1 LVELTGPN
9 PRMNTGS
16 VPAKL
21 CTGWSISGRRGKFR
35 LPGEAVAWG
44 QRYGRRVADDPVS
57 IAVGAFRWVVPVLAG
72 GAALAAILSDPG
84 SPFESVVAVA
94 AVLPFVIW
102 ALWPRRL
109 YALALVPVVGIAE
122 LVAQKSGDLEPLMFL
137 VCIAA
142 AVIGISEPSR
152 VVVVIAG
159 FGAAAIPFVVAE
171 AYDDGILYAV
181 WVMGVVLPLLLAWGF
196 RRQLELADQLSA
208 ARHALARQVVV
219 DEKRR
224 IARDVHDLVGHGLAA
239 VLLHVTG
246 ARHIIRR
253 DVDAADEALAD
264 AEAVGHRSLAEL
276 RRTLSLLRTPND
288 DGTTTASPV
297 PDAGDIADA
306 VRAAQRGGLAVDF
319 TLEGDVRR
327 IDPIVGLS
335 LHRVVDEAL
344 NNAHRYA
351 PRAATDVTLTVGE
364 DVAAL
369 VVESIGPL
377 DTDHDTAAS
386 AEADRPRY
394 GIVGMRERMAAVG
407 GQVEAGPTPTGW
419 IVRCHAPLAP
429 SVPATPATEAKQ

>member
-1 LVELTGPN
+1 
-9 PRMNTGS
+9 MNTGS

-21 CTGWSISGRRGKFR
+21 CTGWSISGRMGKFH
-35 LPGEAVAWG
+35 LPGEAVAWV

-94 AVLPFVIW
+94 AVLPFIIW

-142 AVIGISEPSR
+142 AVIGISELSR

-171 AYDDGILYAV
+171 AYNDGILYAV
-181 WVMGVVLPLLLAWGF
+181 WVLGVVLPLVLARGF
-196 RRQLELADQLSA
+196 RRQLQLADELSA
-208 ARHALARQVVV
+208 TRQALARQAVVE
-219 DEKRR
+219 EKRS

-246 ARHIIRR
+246 ARHILRR
-253 DVDAADEALAD
+253 DIEAADEALAD
-264 AEAVGHRSLAEL
+264 AEAVGHRSLVEL
-276 RRTLSLLRTPND
+276 RRTLSLLREPTED
-288 DGTTTASPV
+288 AATAALPL
-297 PDAGDIADA
+297 PDAGDIAGA
-306 VRAAQRGGLAVDF
+306 VRAARRAGLVVDL

-327 IDPIVGLS
+327 VDPIVGLS
-335 LHRVVDEAL
+335 LHRVADEAL
-344 NNAHRYA
+344 NNARRHA
-351 PRAATDVTLTVGE
+351 PRAVTDVRLRVE
-364 DVAAL
+364 DRAVVL
-369 VVESIGPL
+369 VVESVGPL
-377 DTDHDTAAS
+377 D
-386 AEADRPRY
+386 ADGGFPPVEPNRPRY
-394 GIVGMRERMAAVG
+394 GVVGMRERMAAVG
-407 GQVEAGPTPTGW
+407 GDLEAGPTPTGW
-419 IVRCHAPLAP
+419 SVHCRAPIGPGVSTAP
-429 SVPATPATEAKQ
+429 VTEAEP